1 MKKLIIL
8 MLLAVII
15 GKIGAVDTESYQF
28 IDHLLKLPGP
38 GAPELFEDGIIFTA
52 PAAYRRVG
60 VAFAH
65 EGFSKVYWFQK
76 LLIPKEEVTEKE
88 LKSGKEEDLYRDS
101 GILFL
106 VYTLPST
113 LRELEY
119 RLVIDGL
126 WTADPLN
133 PLSRMDQQS
142 GILRST
148 IRIPTQSLPPST
160 MDGPSGSLLFAY
172 RAGPGEYITVA
183 GSFNGWD
190 PFMYEL
196 RETSPGSYSLTLPLP
211 PGTYQY
217 VFFHKGERVLDP
229 HNFNRV
235 YTKDGKAA
243 SEAIIQ

>member
-1 MKKLIIL
+1 
-8 MLLAVII
+8 
-15 GKIGAVDTESYQF
+15 
-28 IDHLLKLPGP
+28 
-38 GAPELFEDGIIFTA
+38 
-52 PAAYRRVG
+52 
-60 VAFAH
+60 
-65 EGFSKVYWFQK
+65 
-76 LLIPKEEVTEKE
+76 LIPKEEVTEKE
-88 LKSGKEEDLYRDS
+88 LKSGKEVDLYRDS
-101 GILFL
+101 GILFH
-106 VYTLPST
+106 VYTLPPT

-133 PLSRMDQQS
+133 PLSRIDQQS

-148 IRIPTQSLPPST
+148 ILIPASKQLPT
-160 MDGPSGSLLFAY
+160 TLDGPPGSLYFTY

-190 PFMYEL
+190 PFMYEM
-196 RETSPGSYSLTLPLP
+196 REINPGSYSLTLPLP

-229 HNFNRV
+229 NNFNRV
-235 YTKDGKAA
+235 YTKDGKVA